1 MSARAIELMR
11 IAASMI
17 EDGCPDSMAEYDG
30 TTCDGLCLAEDLRNE
45 AESLE
50 IEGSKD

>member
-17 EDGCPDSMAEYDG
+17 EENCPDATAEYDG
-30 TTCDGLCLAEDLRNE
+30 TTCDGQCLADDLRS
-45 AESLE
+45 ESDELE
-50 IEGSKD
+50 TE